1 MDGTYTERWM
11 GSGGFSFL
19 ESTTAFLGGSE
30 ATYSLPGTKTNNN
43 LVGCLK
49 KVLISSIIEVLE
61 RIKYKKRMIFGQ
73 KMDFWNSVLLERPI
87 GAHYLLYTAEK
98 KQIPFYE
105 KGSSFTSIKVIL
117 ILLWS
122 FAFVSIL

>member
-61 RIKYKKRMIFGQ
+61 RIKYKKKNDFLDKRWTFGIVCGW
-73 KMDFWNSVLLERPI
+73 KGLLGLI
-87 GAHYLLYTAEK
+87 
-98 KQIPFYE
+98 ICF
-105 KGSSFTSIKVIL
+105 
-117 ILLWS
+117 ILLRKNKS
-122 FAFVSIL
+122 HFMRKALLLPA

>member
-1 MDGTYTERWM
+1 M

-49 KVLISSIIEVLE
+49 KVLISSIIQVLE
-61 RIKYKKRMIFGQ
+61 QNKYKKI
-73 KMDFWNSVLLERPI
+73 S
-87 GAHYLLYTAEK
+87 
-98 KQIPFYE
+98 KQASPTHE
-105 KGSSFTSIKVIL
+105 LPGKL
-117 ILLWS
+117 
-122 FAFVSIL
+122 

>member
-1 MDGTYTERWM
+1 M

-49 KVLISSIIEVLE
+49 KVTIFKTLSMHIIA
-61 RIKYKKRMIFGQ
+61 FGQ
-73 KMDFWNSVLLERPI
+73 VTDQFLEIFRETV
-87 GAHYLLYTAEK
+87 GWK
-98 KQIPFYE
+98 
-105 KGSSFTSIKVIL
+105 
-117 ILLWS
+117 
-122 FAFVSIL
+122 

>member
-1 MDGTYTERWM
+1 M

-49 KVLISSIIEVLE
+49 KVLISSIIQVLE
-61 RIKYKKRMIFGQ
+61 QNKYKKI
-73 KMDFWNSVLLERPI
+73 S
-87 GAHYLLYTAEK
+87 
-98 KQIPFYE
+98 KQASPTQE
-105 KGSSFTSIKVIL
+105 LPGKL
-117 ILLWS
+117 
-122 FAFVSIL
+122 

>member
-1 MDGTYTERWM
+1 
-11 GSGGFSFL
+11 
-19 ESTTAFLGGSE
+19 
-30 ATYSLPGTKTNNN
+30 
-43 LVGCLK
+43 
-49 KVLISSIIEVLE
+49 
-61 RIKYKKRMIFGQ
+61 
-73 KMDFWNSVLLERPI
+73 MDFWNCVLLERPI